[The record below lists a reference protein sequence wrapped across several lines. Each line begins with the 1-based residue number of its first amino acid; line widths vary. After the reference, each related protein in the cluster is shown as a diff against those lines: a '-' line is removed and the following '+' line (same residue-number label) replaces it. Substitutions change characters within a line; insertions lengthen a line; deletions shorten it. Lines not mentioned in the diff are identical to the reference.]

1 MCSSSFPKEPKVTV
15 IHPDVART
23 RARVASLTRSR
34 TADDVDLAQARR
46 DLTAA
51 TAAAGIERILATA
64 PPLTDEQR
72 ARLAGLLTGG
82 ASS

>member
-1 MCSSSFPKEPKVTV
+1 MTV
-15 IHPDVART
+15 IHPDVAKH

-34 TADDVDLAQARR
+34 TEDDLDLVQARR

-64 PPLTDEQR
+64 PPLNDEQR
-72 ARLAGLLTGG
+72 ARLSGLLAGG
-82 ASS
+82 ASA